1 MKKIKIVFTLLTIF
15 AYTLSA
21 QNKSIS
27 IPMALEPKLNEDS
40 YVIDAHDL
48 LQKFN
53 EVNGIDI
60 KKLSEIPMLK
70 KQTAW
75 NFNVGSTKSWWASK
89 FTDNT
94 FYQVPSTCR
103 AVGTNCY
110 IFVADDM
117 WGNRVTAE
125 GVEAVRKAFDQ
136 STPAN
141 PNKGVYQNN
150 VEAFGN
156 PPDIDNDPR
165 IIILILDI
173 LDGYSG
179 SGGYVAGYFHSL
191 NQINHTNSNKSEIYY
206 MDANPLPLNNSDGL
220 ATAISITAHE
230 FQHMIHYNYDADEES
245 FVNESMSMV
254 AEVVNGY
261 PLRSQ
266 IGSSGYNF
274 ETNYSLF
281 NWRGNDDPKVLIDYS
296 RAARYSLYLYEQ
308 FGPQIL
314 KGIVQSSFN
323 GINGIN
329 AGINSVSPP
338 TSRNFISILE
348 DWFIANYLNDR
359 NVDSRYGY
367 TNPRA
372 LKVSS
377 TIHENGNVNT
387 TANGVYKYAAQYIT
401 YNKGED
407 LKFTFNNQGNT
418 FIQAKAI
425 KIGASQKA
433 VENVSSGVTYSVPD
447 FGSTF
452 TEVTFVIYVIDQN
465 VFPST
470 TNWSFTYSSTAKGA
484 AVPTGPV
491 EIAYD
496 KSEPVGVYVLSVGD
510 TVAVAFEGKA
520 GMKLDS
526 IKVALRNTAQ
536 MQGGIWRLRNSAP
549 VVTGQRLAGPFTVA
563 GITTPVYNSATQSY
577 PIPYNNWVKVDL
589 RSANIDAST
598 AFSAAFVINGVYEN
612 SASPFNRVMHS
623 ELTGSTPMNSWT
635 YLNNPSSETSPPG
648 WYYIVNS
655 ERGTVSLYL
664 IRAYVSSTVSG
675 VKEEYELLPGTY
687 ALAQNYPNPFNPE
700 TAISYT
706 LAAPQFVSV
715 KIYDALGKEIRTLVN
730 QEREAGS
737 YKTNWNGTDDNGNLV
752 SSGIYFYKIN
762 AGNFTQTKKMVLAK

>member
-1 MKKIKIVFTLLTIF
+1 
-15 AYTLSA
+15 
-21 QNKSIS
+21 
-27 IPMALEPKLNEDS
+27 
-40 YVIDAHDL
+40 
-48 LQKFN
+48 
-53 EVNGIDI
+53 
-60 KKLSEIPMLK
+60 
-70 KQTAW
+70 
-75 NFNVGSTKSWWASK
+75 
-89 FTDNT
+89 
-94 FYQVPSTCR
+94 
-103 AVGTNCY
+103 Y
-110 IFVADDM
+110 IFVEDAIWNNPNMAAFVDSV
-117 WGNRVTAE
+117 NR
-125 GVEAVRKAFDQ
+125 AFN
-136 STPAN
+136 SRTPATSSR
-141 PNKGVYQNN
+141 GIYQNN
-150 VEAFGN
+150 VETFGN
-156 PPDIDNDPR
+156 PTNVDNDPR

-173 LDGYSG
+173 RDDNYLGAE
-179 SGGYVAGYFHSL
+179 GGYVAGYFQPGNLSL
-191 NQINHTNSNKSEIYY
+191 TSANSNKSEFYY
-206 MDANPLPLNNSDGL
+206 LDGVQTLSSGNLTSPL
-220 ATAISITAHE
+220 SILAHE
-230 FQHMIHYNYDADEES
+230 FQHMIHFNYDQDEEA

-266 IGSSGYNF
+266 IGSNGYNN
-274 ETNYSLF
+274 ETNQSLF
-281 NWRGNDDPKVLIDYS
+281 TWRTNDNTNVLKDYS

-308 FGPQIL
+308 FGPSVL
-314 KGIVQSSFN
+314 KGIVQSSLN

-329 AGINSVSPP
+329 IGIASVSPP

-359 NVDSRYGY
+359 NINSRYGY

-372 LKVSS
+372 SKVSS
-377 TIHENGNVNT
+377 TVYDNGNVNT
-387 TANGVYKYAAQYIT
+387 TASNVYKYAAQYIT

-425 KIGASQKA
+425 KIGASQKV
-433 VENVSSGVTYSVPD
+433 VENVSSGVTYAVPD

-452 TEVTFVIYVIDQN
+452 SEVTFVIYITDQN

-470 TNWSFTYSSTAKGA
+470 TNWSFTYNSTAKGA
-484 AVPTGPV
+484 AIPTGPV

-549 VVTGQRLAGPFTVA
+549 LVTGQRLGGPFTVA
-563 GITTPVYNSATQSY
+563 GVTTPAYSQATQSY

-623 ELTGSTPMNSWT
+623 ELAGSTPMNSWT

-655 ERGTVSLYL
+655 DRGTVSLYL

-706 LAAPQFVSV
+706 LAKQEFVTV

-762 AGNFTQTKKMVLAK
+762 AGKFSQTKKMVLAK